1 MASLPLRVSQGMVA
15 IYGSGSINGIEFN
28 VPSGLQWGRVNS
40 LYDEFG
46 EYSLG
51 QNVLFNIEDSQIM
64 NYQNVQYFIVPQDKI
79 TGTEDEI
86 LPP

>member
-1 MASLPLRVSQGMVA
+1 MTSLPIKVSQGMVA

-28 VPSGLQWGRVNS
+28 VPSPLQWGRVNGV
-40 LYDEFG
+40 YDEYG
-46 EYSLG
+46 EYTLG
-51 QNVLFNIEDSQIM
+51 QNVLFNISDSQILK
-64 NYQNVQYFIVPQDKI
+64 YQDVQYFIVPQDKI